1 MDNQKADQSIKSH
14 LGFFDTLRVGAS
26 GLKTRK
32 LRASLSAVGITIGIA
47 SLVGILGLSQSG
59 SADLLKNIDALGT
72 NLLTVQAGEGFRSVP
87 VSLPNE
93 APSMIARIDPVY
105 QVSRASRV
113 NGGVYINDL
122 IDDGRTKGITIIASD
137 LNLLETQRG
146 SLRDGRYL
154 DKAISQYP
162 AVVLGSVAADRL
174 GIRDVT
180 GKQKL
185 WLQNEWF
192 VVVGILNPLPLAADL
207 DRGAIV
213 GYQSAS
219 KFLDHDGE
227 TDIVYL
233 RAHPEHVYDIR
244 SVLAATVNPEN
255 PEEVQVSRASD
266 ALEARVAASNTFI
279 NLFVG
284 LGAVALLVGGI
295 GIANVMVIAVMER
308 RNEIGL
314 RRALGSTR
322 FHIATQFIT
331 ESLLLSGMGGVAGIV
346 LGILVTSIYATMR
359 NWDIVVPMY
368 AVVGGLLCSLLIGG
382 LAGLYPSLRA
392 ASMPPTE
399 ALRTR

>member
-1 MDNQKADQSIKSH
+1 MDNQKAGQSIKSH

-185 WLQNEWF
+185 WLQ
-192 VVVGILNPLPLAADL
+192 I
-207 DRGAIV
+207 
-213 GYQSAS
+213 
-219 KFLDHDGE
+219 K
-227 TDIVYL
+227 
-233 RAHPEHVYDIR
+233 
-244 SVLAATVNPEN
+244 
-255 PEEVQVSRASD
+255 
-266 ALEARVAASNTFI
+266 I
-279 NLFVG
+279 NQ
-284 LGAVALLVGGI
+284 I
-295 GIANVMVIAVMER
+295 
-308 RNEIGL
+308 
-314 RRALGSTR
+314 
-322 FHIATQFIT
+322 
-331 ESLLLSGMGGVAGIV
+331 
-346 LGILVTSIYATMR
+346 
-359 NWDIVVPMY
+359 
-368 AVVGGLLCSLLIGG
+368 
-382 LAGLYPSLRA
+382 
-392 ASMPPTE
+392 
-399 ALRTR
+399 